1 MTEDYYESLPEIRGE
16 YRHNYNLAH
25 LTWFKAGG
33 SAKVFFKPLDIEDLS
48 HFLSK
53 YPKENPIFVLGAGS
67 NIIIRDG
74 GIDSIVVKLGRNFTN
89 IEILENNKLRVG
101 AGNLNYNLAQFCY
114 NNGIEGFEFLIGV
127 PGTIGGGIAMN
138 AGSYGVEFKDII
150 DSVIY
155 LDREGKKHEILC
167 KDIGFG
173 YRHNNLPEDLIFVEA
188 IFHFKYGKQHA
199 IKEKMENITKQ
210 RQASQ
215 PVTEKTG
222 GSTFANPPEK
232 KAWEL
237 VDAVG
242 MRGAKFGDAEFSPIH
257 CNFMINTGNATST
270 DLEELGELARKKVF
284 EQFGINLKWEI
295 KRVGK
300 KS

>member
-1 MTEDYYESLPEIRGE
+1 MLPEIRGE
-16 YRHNYNLAH
+16 YRHDYNLAH

-33 SAKVFFKPLDIEDLS
+33 NANVFFKPLDIEDLS
-48 HFLSK
+48 HFLSE
-53 YPKENPIFVLGAGS
+53 YPKEKPVFVLGAGS
-67 NIIIRDG
+67 NTIIRDG
-74 GIDSIVVKLGRNFTN
+74 GIDAVVVKLGRNFTN

-101 AGNLNYNLAQFCY
+101 AGCLNYNLAQFCY

-127 PGTIGGGIAMN
+127 PGSIGGGIAMN
-138 AGSYGVEFKDII
+138 AGSYGTEFKDII

-155 LDREGKKHEILC
+155 LDRTGKKHEILC

-173 YRHNNLPEDLIFVEA
+173 YRHNSLPEDLIFVEA
-188 IFHFKYGKQHA
+188 IFHFKHGDKQA
-199 IKEKMENITKQ
+199 VKEKMETITKQ

-215 PVTEKTG
+215 PVAEKTG

-242 MRGAKFGDAEFSPIH
+242 MRGAKIGDAQFSSMH
-257 CNFMINTGNATST
+257 SNFMINTGNATAT
-270 DLEELGELARKKVF
+270 DLEDLADLVRQKVLD
-284 EQFGINLKWEI
+284 QFGISLKWEI

-300 KS
+300 RKDN

>member
-1 MTEDYYESLPEIRGE
+1 MTNLPEIRGE
-16 YRHNYNLAH
+16 YRHDYNLAH

-33 SAKVFFKPLDIEDLS
+33 NAEVFFKPLDIEDLS
-48 HFLSK
+48 HFLSE
-53 YPKENPIFVLGAGS
+53 YPKEKSFFVLGAGS
-67 NIIIRDG
+67 NTIIRDG
-74 GIDSIVVKLGRNFTN
+74 GIDGVVVKLGRNFTN
-89 IEILENNKLRVG
+89 MEILENNKLRVG
-101 AGNLNYNLAQFCY
+101 SGCLNYNLAQFCY
-114 NNGIEGFEFLIGV
+114 NNGIEGFEFLIGI

-138 AGSYGVEFKDII
+138 AGSYGIEFKDII

-155 LDREGKKHEILC
+155 LDRRGKKHEIDS

-173 YRHNNLPEDLIFVEA
+173 YRHNNLPEGLIYVEA
-188 IFHFKYGKQHA
+188 IFHFKYGGKQA
-199 IKEKMENITKQ
+199 IKEKMETITKQ

-232 KAWEL
+232 RAWEL

-242 MRGAKFGDAEFSPIH
+242 MRGAKIGDAQFSPMH
-257 CNFMINTGNATST
+257 CNFMINTGNATAT
-270 DLEELGELARKKVF
+270 DLEDLGDLVCKKVLD
-284 EQFGINLKWEI
+284 QFGIRLKWEI

-300 KS
+300 RKDN

>member
-1 MTEDYYESLPEIRGE
+1 MINLPEIRGE
-16 YRHNYNLAH
+16 YRHNYNLAA

-33 SAKVFFKPLDIEDLS
+33 NAELFFKPMDIEDLS
-48 HFLSK
+48 HFLSE
-53 YPKENPIFVLGAGS
+53 YPKEKHVFVLGAGS
-67 NIIIRDG
+67 NTIIRDG
-74 GIDSIVVKLGRNFTN
+74 GIDGAVIKLGRNFTN
-89 IEILENNKLRVG
+89 IEIAEDNKLHVG
-101 AGNLNYNLAQFCY
+101 AGCLNYNLAQFCY

-138 AGSYGVEFKDII
+138 AGSYGTEFKDII
-150 DSVIY
+150 DSIICF
-155 LDREGKKHEILC
+155 DRAGEKHKILS

-173 YRHNNLPEDLIFVEA
+173 YRHNSLPGDLIFVEA
-188 IFHFKYGKQHA
+188 IFHFKNGEKGK
-199 IKEKMENITKQ
+199 IKEKMEQITAQ

-232 KAWEL
+232 RAWEL

-242 MRGAKFGDAEFSPIH
+242 MRGAKIGDAQFSPMH
-257 CNFMINTGNATST
+257 CNFMINTGNATAT
-270 DLEELGELARKKVF
+270 DLEDLGELVREKVL
-284 EQFGINLKWEI
+284 EQFGIELKWEI

-300 KS
+300 RK